1 MVGKRRA
8 NLFWRTGAVHG
19 GLLAGYVAGAFLL
32 NVIVIR
38 GNDYIAQAVDR
49 VLAGYGVE
57 IRAFLLPLL
66 LMIVAGTITAYGKS
80 LCRSHYSAVV
90 ARDVRNTLGKH
101 LMELP
106 FCYFDEKGSGSVMT
120 KLSSDIGEAGRFF
133 SEILPEFLVNVITV
147 VTVTVYLVRMDVMLI
162 AILFASYPLM
172 LLVANW
178 LSKRLEKVV
187 VKWRTNMDI
196 RTQTAYDAVQG
207 IVTGRSYN
215 LYETMKRRIDGII
228 DTIAEHGCAS
238 TRITSMGW
246 VVKGVMTTIPVTAC
260 YLFALHELLAG
271 RITTGEMLS
280 FTVLMGRILYP
291 IGDVVFCLND
301 FRQAGVSM
309 KRLQELY
316 ETEAEAGIG
325 AEAGIRVEAG
335 SKAKAGK
342 AEAGI
347 RVEGQE
353 TDRTADAGRK
363 KENAEE
369 GNVLIWKDVCF
380 GYHENQMILN
390 GISFEIKQGETA
402 AFVGSSGEGKS
413 TIFRLLCGFYTK
425 TSGRYL
431 LYGQDYESWNL
442 QAARACFSLVSQNVF
457 LFPVS
462 IRQNVAYGKEGATEE
477 EIVEACKNANIH
489 ELILKLPQGYD
500 TVVGERGTRLS
511 GGEKQRISI
520 ARAFLK
526 NAPLLLMD
534 EPTAAV
540 DEGTEKEIQEAVS
553 RISRGRT
560 VLIIAHRLSTVRQA
574 DCIYVLKQGRI
585 AERGTH
591 QELLEL
597 GGVYAG
603 LYGME
608 REKEQERDREKEAEK
623 HAVWA

>member
-1 MVGKRRA
+1 MAALAGKNGKNGKKAAKR
-8 NLFWRTGAVHG
+8 LFWQTGFRHG

-32 NVIVIR
+32 NAIVIY
-38 GNDYIAQAVDR
+38 GNDFIAQAVDR
-49 VLAGYGVE
+49 VFNGQNVE
-57 IRAFLLPLL
+57 IRAFLPPLL
-66 LMIVAGTITAYGKS
+66 WMIAAGALTAYGKS
-80 LCRSHYSAVV
+80 LCGNHYSAVV
-90 ARDVRNTLGKH
+90 ARDVRGTLGRH
-101 LMELP
+101 LMKLP

-120 KLSSDIGEAGRFF
+120 KLGSDIGEAGRFF

-147 VTVTVYLVRMDVMLI
+147 ATVTAYLVRMDAALI
-162 AILFASYPLM
+162 LILFASYPLM
-172 LLVANW
+172 LVVANW

-187 VKWRTNMDI
+187 VKWRTNLDI

-215 LYETMKRRIDGII
+215 LYDVMKRRIDGTI

-246 VVKGVMTTIPVTAC
+246 VVKNILTTIPVTGC
-260 YLFALHELLAG
+260 YLFALHEMLAG

-301 FRQAGVSM
+301 FRQAGVAM

-316 ETEAEAGIG
+316 ETKPESELGLESGTDLESELDLESETEAVGTFRVSDGKTQDRPA
-325 AEAGIRVEAG
+325 AE
-335 SKAKAGK
+335 GK
-342 AEAGI
+342 F
-347 RVEGQE
+347 
-353 TDRTADAGRK
+353 TDGEKT
-363 KENAEE
+363 EPVIVWE
-369 GNVLIWKDVCF
+369 DVRF
-380 GYHENQMILN
+380 GYQKEQTVLN
-390 GISFEIKQGETA
+390 GISFRIRQGETA
-402 AFVGSSGEGKS
+402 AFVGGSGEGKS
-413 TIFRLLCGFYTK
+413 TLFRLLCGFYIK

-431 LYGQDYESWNL
+431 LYGREFENWDL
-442 QAARACFSLVSQNVF
+442 QAARECFSLVSQNVF

-489 ELILKLPQGYD
+489 ERILEFPQGYD

-526 NAPLLLMD
+526 NAPLLLLD

-540 DEGTEKEIQEAVS
+540 DEGTEVQIQEAVS
-553 RISRGRT
+553 RISKGRT
-560 VLIIAHRLSTVRQA
+560 VLVIAHRLSTVRQA
-574 DCIYVLKQGRI
+574 DRI
-585 AERGTH
+585 FVIKHGTVAEQGTH

-603 LYGME
+603 LYGL
-608 REKEQERDREKEAEK
+608 DG
-623 HAVWA
+623 HAVKK

>member
-1 MVGKRRA
+1 MVGKRRK
-8 NLFWRTGAVHG
+8 NLFLWIGAAHG
-19 GLLAGYVAGAFLL
+19 GLLAGYIAGAFLL
-32 NVIVIR
+32 NVIVIQ
-38 GNDYIAQAVDR
+38 GNDYIAQAIDR
-49 VLAGYGVE
+49 VLAGQAVE
-57 IRAFLLPLL
+57 IRTFLLPLV
-66 LMIVAGTITAYGKS
+66 LMIAAGTLTAYLKS
-80 LCRSHYSAVV
+80 LCGNHYSAVV

-101 LMELP
+101 LMGLP
-106 FCYFDEKGSGSVMT
+106 FRYFDEKGSGSVMT
-120 KLSSDIGEAGRFF
+120 KLSSDIGESGRFF

-162 AILFASYPLM
+162 VILFASYPLM

-178 LSKRLEKVV
+178 LSRRLEKVV

-246 VVKGVMTTIPVTAC
+246 VVKNVMTTIPVTGC
-260 YLFALHELLAG
+260 YLFALHEMLVG
-271 RITTGEMLS
+271 RITTGDMIS

-316 ETEAEAGIG
+316 EAEAENGMEAEAKT
-325 AEAGIRVEAG
+325 EME
-335 SKAKAGK
+335 SKAGMESK
-342 AEAGI
+342 AEAGGI
-347 RVEGQE
+347 LQ
-353 TDRTADAGRK
+353 K
-363 KENAEE
+363 KD
-369 GNVLIWKDVCF
+369 GNVLAWEDVRF
-380 GYHENQMILN
+380 GYHEGQMILN
-390 GISFEIKQGETA
+390 GISFEIKQGETV
-402 AFVGSSGEGKS
+402 AFVGGSGEGKS
-413 TIFRLLCGFYTK
+413 TVFRLLCGFYPRM
-425 TSGRYL
+425 SGRYL
-431 LYGQDYESWNL
+431 LYGQDYECWDL

-462 IRQNVAYGKEGATEE
+462 IRQNVACGKEGATEE

-526 NAPLLLMD
+526 DAPILLMD

-540 DEGTEKEIQEAVS
+540 DEGTEREIQEAVA

-574 DCIYVLKQGRI
+574 DFICVLKQGRI

-597 GGVYAG
+597 GGAYAG
-603 LYGME
+603 LYGAE
-608 REKEQERDREKEAEK
+608 REKETDKGPEREPEQETAQGRKKEAGK
-623 HAVWA
+623 NAVWA

>member
-8 NLFWRTGAVHG
+8 DLFWQTGTVHG

-32 NVIVIR
+32 NVIVIQ

-57 IRAFLLPLL
+57 IRTFLLPLL
-66 LMIVAGTITAYGKS
+66 LMIVAGTLTAYGKS
-80 LCRSHYSAVV
+80 LCGKHYSAVV

-147 VTVTVYLVRMDVMLI
+147 VTVTVYLVRMDAMLI
-162 AILFASYPLM
+162 VILFASYPLM

-228 DTIAEHGCAS
+228 DTIADHACAS

-246 VVKGVMTTIPVTAC
+246 VVKNVMTTIPVTAC
-260 YLFALHELLAG
+260 YLFALYELLAG
-271 RITTGEMLS
+271 RITVGEMLS

-309 KRLQELY
+309 KRLQELH
-316 ETEAEAGIG
+316 
-325 AEAGIRVEAG
+325 
-335 SKAKAGK
+335 K
-342 AEAGI
+342 AEAESGI
-347 RVEGQE
+347 KAEAESGIKAEAETGIKAEGRE

-363 KENAEE
+363 KENMED
-369 GNVLIWKDVCF
+369 GKVLVWENVCF
-380 GYHENQMILN
+380 GYHENQMVLN
-390 GISFEIKQGETA
+390 GISFEIKQGETV
-402 AFVGSSGEGKS
+402 AFVGGSGEGKS
-413 TIFRLLCGFYTK
+413 TIFRLLCGFYPK
-425 TSGRYL
+425 ASGRYL

-462 IRQNVAYGKEGATEE
+462 IRQNVACGKEGATEE

-489 ELILKLPQGYD
+489 ELILKFPQGYD

-574 DCIYVLKQGRI
+574 DCIYALKQGRI

-591 QELLEL
+591 QELLEM

-603 LYGME
+603 LYGKE
-608 REKEQERDREKEAEK
+608 QEKEQEKAGEKEAER